1 MTDNLQQMLDDC
13 WNELLDI
20 ENKISNL
27 DDKFDNSVGYFTNYA
42 LIKASGTLEYVFRAI
57 IVDFFSGISD
67 PRVSAYLD
75 KMILQGSL
83 SVKYENMQ
91 SLLNKFDSNWK
102 KNFKNAVESRANSQE
117 LIQSS
122 NSLVANR
129 HSFAH
134 GRTITASFL
143 DIKKYYLDIVELI
156 KVFDS
161 VVL

>member
-20 ENKISNL
+20 ENKISKL
-27 DDKFDNSVGYFTNYA
+27 DRFDNSVGYFTKYA

-57 IVDFFSGISD
+57 IVDFFSDKSD
-67 PRVSAYLD
+67 PRIYAYLD
-75 KMILQGSL
+75 RMILQGSL
-83 SVKYENMQ
+83 SVTYENMHK
-91 SLLNKFDSNWK
+91 LLSKFDSNWK
-102 KNFKNAVESRANSQE
+102 KKFKSAVGSRANSQE

-143 DIKKYYLDIVELI
+143 DIKKG
-156 KVFDS
+156 S
-161 VVL
+161 